1 MSGEDRCPR
10 TAPGSAPHSPTG
22 LSSTLLRSFTAGWK
36 GGGCGVPMLSASS
49 RRKPSR
55 SATTNA
61 HAIIMGAR
69 FTTVYFV
76 LMTCAY
82 TQHTHGLS
90 SVLCTYHLSARPPC
104 VPRASCA
111 NDTHFGPLRRGL
123 ETHLLV
129 ENLIELEAAVRVA
142 LLARLA
148 GQQVVV
154 IVVPLSFPLGLSLWV
169 RGDGCDMPYA

>member
-1 MSGEDRCPR
+1 
-10 TAPGSAPHSPTG
+10 
-22 LSSTLLRSFTAGWK
+22 
-36 GGGCGVPMLSASS
+36 MLSASS

-76 LMTCAY
+76 LMTCAD
-82 TQHTHGLS
+82 TPHTHGLS
-90 SVLCTYHLSARPPC
+90 SVLYTYHHSARPPC

-111 NDTHFGPLRRGL
+111 SDAHFGPLARGL
-123 ETHLLV
+123 ETHLFV

-148 GQQVVV
+148 GQQVVE

-169 RGDGCDMPYA
+169 RGDGGDMPNA